1 MRISPFFT
9 YSILSPHPFL
19 LLFLSPVP
27 SSLILMVLAV
37 RSHDGSSRESRVWL
51 AEQQVK
57 GMWDMVCI
65 VCVCLALERTA
76 AHMWDC
82 VCLSNIVNTSWLEAA
97 LLFAYFL
104 WYLKEKSSSWCLWG
118 DDRRQR
124 ATKPEPGCCKAPW
137 EQEGCSCERA
147 SKRGVARSSMCAETA
162 DKERETIW
170 SHHTLLQSGP

>member
-1 MRISPFFT
+1 
-9 YSILSPHPFL
+9 
-19 LLFLSPVP
+19 
-27 SSLILMVLAV
+27 
-37 RSHDGSSRESRVWL
+37 
-51 AEQQVK
+51 
-57 GMWDMVCI
+57 
-65 VCVCLALERTA
+65 
-76 AHMWDC
+76 MWDC

-147 SKRGVARSSMCAETA
+147 SQRGVARSSMCAETA
-162 DKERETIW
+162 DTERETIW
-170 SHHTLLQSGP
+170 SHHTLLQSGPQRTQTRFLSVLWLALKPLEHCTFYTAFFVTVAVINSSIQGGDKVSCAIKPDMLLFATLQTWLLNCFLMILFLPDFQ